1 MEVVKANPPLKVL
14 DLSKVK
20 FSTDQGQE
28 ICAAL
33 TESRIITLTTINFEK
48 QKRWFINLKTW
59 SLFCNFFAK
68 QTSLSFLYL
77 RKCKIDHEQEA
88 DLKVA
93 FKKFRFKPG
102 MFFK

>member
-1 MEVVKANPPLKVL
+1 MEIVRANPPLKVL

-33 TESRIITLTTINFEK
+33 TESRIVTLTTIDFEK
-48 QKRWFINLKTW
+48 QKEWFDNSEMW
-59 SLFCNFFAK
+59 SHFCSFFAK

-77 RKCKIDHEQEA
+77 RKCKIDYEMEA

-93 FKKFRFKPG
+93 FKKFRFKPT